1 MASRQEIKDKIKGLL
16 NELMGID
23 INEIDEDSLLYEDYG
38 ADSIVIV
45 QLYLSCQEYFN
56 VTLADEVNLA
66 EPVSINSMTDT
77 IERKLK
83 DGSRG

>member
-1 MASRQEIKDKIKGLL
+1 MATRKEIKDKIKCLL
-16 NELMGID
+16 NELMGMD
-23 INEIDEDSLLYEDYG
+23 INEIDEDALLYEDYG

-83 DGSRG
+83 A

>member
-1 MASRQEIKDKIKGLL
+1 MTTRKEIKDKIKGLL
-16 NELMGID
+16 NELMGMD
-23 INEIDEDSLLYEDYG
+23 INEIDEDALLYEDYG

-83 DGSRG
+83 A